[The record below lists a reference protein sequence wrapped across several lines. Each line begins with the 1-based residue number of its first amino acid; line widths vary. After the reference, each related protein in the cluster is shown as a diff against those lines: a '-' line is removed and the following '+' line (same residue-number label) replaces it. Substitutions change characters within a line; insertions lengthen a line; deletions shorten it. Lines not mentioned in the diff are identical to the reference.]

1 MTKNVLN
8 DLNVAFIGA
17 GAMAS
22 AMIGGLLAR
31 HDMEQ
36 DEIVASDR
44 HQERLD
50 AVGGQFGVRT
60 TLDNREATLNA
71 QVIVLAVK
79 PQVLPG
85 VLTEL
90 RGARAIDSGALV
102 VSIVAGATIASIS
115 TGLGHRA
122 IVRTMPNTPA
132 QVGEGM
138 TVWTATPEVSEV
150 QREQAGAIVAALGR
164 QLFVEEERF
173 LDMATAISGSG
184 PAYVFLM
191 MEALIDAAVHLGFSR
206 DAAREMVVQTIR
218 GGGHLRRAPAGS
230 SGRAAQPGHVARRDQ
245 RRRAL
250 PAREGGLSHGDV
262 RRGAGRLRAQRRPG
276 RDEHEGR
283 LGAGGLRGIG
293 ACFRASL
300 SRMPPHAGN
309 SVRSSAGTGVAP
321 NSRRYAFA
329 DESSV
334 NTGLPSARAFP
345 LQSPRSNDGR
355 PR

>member
-1 MTKNVLN
+1 MTKNVLS
-8 DLNVAFIGA
+8 DLNVAFVGA

-31 HDMEQ
+31 HDMEP

-60 TLDNREATLNA
+60 TLDNREAARNA
-71 QVIVLAVK
+71 QVIVLSVK

-85 VLTEL
+85 VLAEL
-90 RGARAIDSGALV
+90 RGAGAIDSAALV

-138 TVWTATPEVSEV
+138 TVWTATPEVSAA
-150 QREQAGAIVAALGR
+150 QREQAGALVAALGR
-164 QLFVEEERF
+164 QLFAEEEKF
-173 LDMATAISGSG
+173 LDMATAVSGSG

-218 GGGHLRRAPAGS
+218 GSAIYAEQQPVHPAELRNRVTSPGGTSADALYQLEKGGFRTVMSDAVL
-230 SGRAAQPGHVARRDQ
+230 AAYERSVALGEMSTKAASAQ
-245 RRRAL
+245 V
-250 PAREGGLSHGDV
+250 GG
-262 RRGAGRLRAQRRPG
+262 
-276 RDEHEGR
+276 
-283 LGAGGLRGIG
+283 GG
-293 ACFRASL
+293 
-300 SRMPPHAGN
+300 
-309 SVRSSAGTGVAP
+309 
-321 NSRRYAFA
+321 
-329 DESSV
+329 
-334 NTGLPSARAFP
+334 
-345 LQSPRSNDGR
+345 
-355 PR
+355 

>member
-1 MTKNVLN
+1 MTKNVLS

-22 AMIGGLLAR
+22 AMIGGLLSR
-31 HDMEQ
+31 RDVEP
-36 DEIVASDR
+36 DGIVASDR

-50 AVGGQFGVRT
+50 AVGGQFGIRA
-60 TLDNREATLNA
+60 TLDNREAALNA
-71 QVIVLAVK
+71 RVIVLSVK

-85 VLTEL
+85 VLAEL
-90 RGARAIDSGALV
+90 RGAVEPGALV
-102 VSIVAGATIASIS
+102 VSIVAGATITSIA

-138 TVWTATPEVSEV
+138 TVWTATPEVSER

-206 DAAREMVVQTIR
+206 DAARELVVQTIR
-218 GGGHLRRAPAGS
+218 GSAIYAEQQPVHPAELRNRVTSPGGTSADALYQLEKGGFRTVMSDAVLAAYRRSVALGEISTKAADAS
-230 SGRAAQPGHVARRDQ
+230 AKAASGG
-245 RRRAL
+245 
-250 PAREGGLSHGDV
+250 
-262 RRGAGRLRAQRRPG
+262 
-276 RDEHEGR
+276 
-283 LGAGGLRGIG
+283 
-293 ACFRASL
+293 
-300 SRMPPHAGN
+300 
-309 SVRSSAGTGVAP
+309 
-321 NSRRYAFA
+321 
-329 DESSV
+329 
-334 NTGLPSARAFP
+334 
-345 LQSPRSNDGR
+345 
-355 PR
+355 

>member
-1 MTKNVLN
+1 MTKNVLS

-31 HDMEQ
+31 HDVEP
-36 DEIVASDR
+36 DGVIASDR

-60 TLDNREATLNA
+60 TLDNREAALNA
-71 QVIVLAVK
+71 QVIVLSVK

-90 RGARAIDSGALV
+90 RGSGALGSGALV
-102 VSIVAGATIASIS
+102 VSIVAGATIASIA
-115 TGLGHRA
+115 TGLGHRG

-138 TVWTATPEVSEV
+138 TVWTATPEVSEE
-150 QREQAGAIVAALGR
+150 QREQARAIVAALGR
-164 QLFVEEERF
+164 QLFVEEEKF

-206 DAAREMVVQTIR
+206 DAARELVVQTIR
-218 GGGHLRRAPAGS
+218 GSAIYAEHQPVHPAELRNRVTSPGGTSADALYQLEKGGFRTVMSDAVLAAYERSVALGEMSTKAAS
-230 SGRAAQPGHVARRDQ
+230 KAASGG
-245 RRRAL
+245 
-250 PAREGGLSHGDV
+250 
-262 RRGAGRLRAQRRPG
+262 
-276 RDEHEGR
+276 
-283 LGAGGLRGIG
+283 
-293 ACFRASL
+293 
-300 SRMPPHAGN
+300 
-309 SVRSSAGTGVAP
+309 
-321 NSRRYAFA
+321 
-329 DESSV
+329 
-334 NTGLPSARAFP
+334 
-345 LQSPRSNDGR
+345 
-355 PR
+355 

>member
-1 MTKNVLN
+1 MTKNVLS

-22 AMIGGLLAR
+22 AMIGGLLSR
-31 HDMEQ
+31 RDVEP
-36 DEIVASDR
+36 DGIVASDR

-50 AVGGQFGVRT
+50 AVGGQFGIRA
-60 TLDNREATLNA
+60 TLDNREAALNA
-71 QVIVLAVK
+71 RVIVLSVK

-85 VLTEL
+85 VLAEL
-90 RGARAIDSGALV
+90 RGAVEPGALV
-102 VSIVAGATIASIS
+102 VSIVAGATITSIA

-138 TVWTATPEVSEV
+138 TVWTATPEVSAR

-206 DAAREMVVQTIR
+206 DAARELVVQTIR
-218 GGGHLRRAPAGS
+218 GSAIYAEQQPVHPAELRNRVTSPGGTSADALYQLEKGGFRTVMSDAVLAAYERSVALGEMSTKAADAS
-230 SGRAAQPGHVARRDQ
+230 AKAASGG
-245 RRRAL
+245 
-250 PAREGGLSHGDV
+250 
-262 RRGAGRLRAQRRPG
+262 
-276 RDEHEGR
+276 
-283 LGAGGLRGIG
+283 
-293 ACFRASL
+293 
-300 SRMPPHAGN
+300 
-309 SVRSSAGTGVAP
+309 
-321 NSRRYAFA
+321 
-329 DESSV
+329 
-334 NTGLPSARAFP
+334 
-345 LQSPRSNDGR
+345 
-355 PR
+355 